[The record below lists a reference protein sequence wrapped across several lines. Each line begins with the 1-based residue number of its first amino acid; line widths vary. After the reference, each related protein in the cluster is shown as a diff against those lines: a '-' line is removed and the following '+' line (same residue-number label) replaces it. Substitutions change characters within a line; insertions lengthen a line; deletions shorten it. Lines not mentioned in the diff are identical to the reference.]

1 MFLQKGGQIKPKV
14 SYLALKYL
22 PNHFH
27 PKNGVLNHTFSK
39 KKQYIFYFW
48 GLKYMVQERII
59 MVQSFE
65 KFAVM
70 KFELGEDPLY
80 FPFQLIFW

>member
-1 MFLQKGGQIKPKV
+1 
-14 SYLALKYL
+14 
-22 PNHFH
+22 
-27 PKNGVLNHTFSK
+27 
-39 KKQYIFYFW
+39 
-48 GLKYMVQERII
+48 MVQERII